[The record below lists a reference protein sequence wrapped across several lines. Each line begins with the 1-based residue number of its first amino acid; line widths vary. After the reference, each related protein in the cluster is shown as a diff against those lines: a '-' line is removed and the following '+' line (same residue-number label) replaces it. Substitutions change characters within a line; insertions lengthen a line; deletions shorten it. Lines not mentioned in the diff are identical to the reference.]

1 MPTAVCLGE
10 TMAMLT
16 PEPGVTLDGAETLH
30 VGIGGA
36 ESNVAVGFASLG
48 LDSHWVSRVGRDGF
62 GDRILSE
69 LASHGVGLSG
79 VEIDSARPTGLYVK
93 LPRTPTAPAS
103 VLYYRRGSAASAMS
117 PALLEEPHVAPL
129 LAKAALLHVSGITA
143 ALSEDSLAL
152 LEAVLSRPRRG
163 CKVSFDVNW
172 RPALWEGRDRSV
184 LRSLANQADIVLVGK
199 DEAEHALGTGDETE
213 IRALLP
219 DPETVVVKNES
230 TSAIAL
236 GRNGE
241 RREVPSLTVDV
252 VEPVG
257 AGDAFAA
264 GYLSGV
270 ILGLDQTASLRRG
283 HAAAAC
289 TLVVPGDHGPLPA
302 PAILERILAC
312 SDETWAAASVSREG
326 FALDGGT
333 FDVDTFDGEA
343 RLP

>member
-16 PEPGVTLDGAETLH
+16 PEPGVTLDGAATLH

-36 ESNVAVGFASLG
+36 ESNVAVGLASMG
-48 LDSHWVSRVGRDGF
+48 LDAHWVSRVGQDGF

-69 LASHGVGLSG
+69 LKGHGVDVAG
-79 VEIDSARPTGLYVK
+79 VEIDGARPTGLYVK
-93 LPRTPTAPAS
+93 LPRTETAPAS

-117 PALLEEPHVAPL
+117 PALLDSPQVAPL

-143 ALSEDSLAL
+143 ALSEDALAL
-152 LEAVLSRPRRG
+152 LEAVLSRPRGG

-172 RPALWEGRDRSV
+172 RPSLWEGRDRSV

-199 DEAEHALGTGDETE
+199 DEAEHALGTGDEAE

-219 DPETVVVKNES
+219 DPQTVVVKNEA

-236 GRNGE
+236 GRSGE
-241 RREVPSLTVDV
+241 REEVPSLLVDV

-270 ILGLDQTASLRRG
+270 VLGLDEKSSLRRG
-283 HAAAAC
+283 HVAAAC
-289 TLVVPGDHGPLPA
+289 TLVVPGDHGPLPDA
-302 PAILERILAC
+302 AALGRILAC
-312 SDETWAAASVSREG
+312 SDEAWAGASVSRHG
-326 FALDGGT
+326 FSLDGDA
-333 FDVDTFDGEA
+333 FRVEA

>member
-16 PEPGVTLDGAETLH
+16 PEPGVALDRAATLH

-36 ESNVAVGFASLG
+36 ESNVAVGLASMG
-48 LDSHWVSRVGRDGF
+48 LDAHWVSRVGRDGF

-69 LASHGVGLSG
+69 LAGHGVGLSG
-79 VEIDSARPTGLYVK
+79 VEIDRTRPTGLYVK
-93 LPRTPTAPAS
+93 LPRTATAPAS
-103 VLYYRRGSAASAMS
+103 VLYYRGGSAASAMS
-117 PALLEEPHVAPL
+117 PSLLDDPHVAPL
-129 LAKAALLHVSGITA
+129 LAEAALLHISGITA

-152 LEAVLSRPRRG
+152 LEAVLSRPRAG

-172 RPALWEGRDRSV
+172 RPTLWEGRDRSV

-199 DEAEHALGTGDETE
+199 DEAEHALGTGDEAQ

-219 DPETVVVKNES
+219 DPETVVVKNEA

-241 RREVPSLTVDV
+241 RQEVPSLTVDV

-270 ILGLDQTASLRRG
+270 VLGLDEKTSLRRG
-283 HAAAAC
+283 HVAAAC
-289 TLVVPGDHGPLPA
+289 TLVVPGDLGPLPA
-302 PAILERILAC
+302 PAILDRILTC
-312 SDETWAAASVSREG
+312 SDGAWAASSVSRDG
-326 FALDGGT
+326 FALGGDA
-333 FDVDTFDGEA
+333 FDVKAGL
-343 RLP
+343 R